1 MRIRKDIIFAIAFQK
16 TYTISKK
23 SNKKPREP
31 KNKRKKSFYCPH
43 KKPGEKQDNRLLKR
57 FKKNN
62 SNKILIKDN
71 FKR

>member
-1 MRIRKDIIFAIAFQK
+1 MRIKKDIISAIAFQEI
-16 TYTISKK
+16 YTIGRGG
-23 SNKKPREP
+23 NKRPRKP
-31 KNKRKKSFYCPH
+31 KDKRKKPFYCPH